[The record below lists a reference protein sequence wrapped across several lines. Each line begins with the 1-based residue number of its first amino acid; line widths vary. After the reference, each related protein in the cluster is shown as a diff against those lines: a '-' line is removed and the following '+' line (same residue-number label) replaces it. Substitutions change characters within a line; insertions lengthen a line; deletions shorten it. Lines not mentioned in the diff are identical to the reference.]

1 MVTPSHLSQLR
12 DARTHLTR
20 ACGACAAVRSASVY
34 LAQLL
39 DAYVPPSL
47 LEPWMADS
55 VIEAA
60 PALTVAVE
68 CSVGLLMI
76 VAAYARA
83 PRCRACGLLLAT
95 ALHVGID
102 LTPPPN
108 RHASAHTCLHICC
121 VASSQA
127 FAARP
132 PPPPPPHPHLA
143 VSPRSATRRPFATSG
158 SFPSARRVRS
168 ERQAPASSQSSLP
181 TDLERERE
189 REAPRASPA
198 FG

>member
-68 CSVGLLMI
+68 CGVGLLMI

-108 RHASAHTCLHICC
+108 RHASAHTCLHICR

-127 FAARP
+127 FATRPLAATPSSPPTHPRTSQYRHVQPQGGHSLLLVRSPRRDAGARRGKP
-132 PPPPPPHPHLA
+132 PPRHSQ
-143 VSPRSATRRPFATSG
+143 VYPRT
-158 SFPSARRVRS
+158 
-168 ERQAPASSQSSLP
+168 
-181 TDLERERE
+181 
-189 REAPRASPA
+189 
-198 FG
+198 